1 MLNPRKVIARES
13 STLKDREKKYQR
25 DYEVKVYDLLIQCKI
40 FVDYLGTTEDK
51 FSYEN
56 ISKAFKKQMKKNKM
70 LSRTSRI
77 LNTMS
82 KELSK
87 FESKTFPEDLKNYL
101 KIFNFKP
108 ERPNEKTGY
117 MKRSA
122 IDDKDIVDIFKKTM
136 RDKETIP
143 GALKRRAA
151 ELQEEAERSK
161 RLVNK
166 KPANKGTSNRVT
178 SSNRTA
184 NKKLENK
191 ILRNEE
197 VINNMLKNASALNEK
212 LGNKKRL

>member
-1 MLNPRKVIARES
+1 MKKLVVVFLILIIFTTGCSVKKVEELTDS
-13 STLKDREKKYQR
+13 EKFAKEY
-25 DYEVKVYDLLIQCKI
+25 
-40 FVDYLGTTEDK
+40 
-51 FSYEN
+51 N
-56 ISKAFKKQMKKNKM
+56 ISKNNPFVY
-70 LSRTSRI
+70 SS
-77 LNTMS
+77 
-82 KELSK
+82 
-87 FESKTFPEDLKNYL
+87 Y
-101 KIFNFKP
+101 
-108 ERPNEKTGY
+108 
-117 MKRSA
+117 
-122 IDDKDIVDIFKKTM
+122 KDIVAIFKKTM

-166 KPANKGTSNRVT
+166 KPANKGTSNRAT

>member
-1 MLNPRKVIARES
+1 
-13 STLKDREKKYQR
+13 
-25 DYEVKVYDLLIQCKI
+25 
-40 FVDYLGTTEDK
+40 
-51 FSYEN
+51 
-56 ISKAFKKQMKKNKM
+56 
-70 LSRTSRI
+70 
-77 LNTMS
+77 MS

-87 FESKTFPEDLKNYL
+87 FKSKTFPEDLKNYL

-122 IDDKDIVDIFKKTM
+122 IDDKDIVAIFKKTM

-161 RLVNK
+161 RL
-166 KPANKGTSNRVT
+166 ANKGTSNRAA

-191 ILRNEE
+191 ILRNKKI
-197 VINNMLKNASALNEK
+197 VNKMLKNARTL
-212 LGNKKRL
+212 NKKITGE